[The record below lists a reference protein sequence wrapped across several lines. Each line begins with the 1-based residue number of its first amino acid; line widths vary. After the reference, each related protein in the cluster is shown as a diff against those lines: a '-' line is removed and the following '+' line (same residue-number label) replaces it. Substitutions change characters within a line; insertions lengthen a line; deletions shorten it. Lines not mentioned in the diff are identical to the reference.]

1 MAMTEERFL
10 QTPFWAEFKASHGWK
25 TVYFL
30 IHDENKLELL
40 PSEKAANEAIN
51 ERSLDKTND
60 QSFVLSVLVRSFT
73 LAKIKRFSLAY
84 IPMAPELKNSF
95 TSQEEYA
102 SFISEK
108 LTCLAEKIRE
118 HLPKDTLFIRFDPP
132 VDFPS
137 PEERD
142 GFCKTM
148 DGVLK
153 DQKSLLQKAPVAVQ
167 PPDTTILDLTKSEEE
182 ILSSMK
188 SKWRYNIRLAS
199 KKGVEVS
206 RHFGNDSDFE
216 DAFEKFYRLFQE
228 TSERDGVSFHG
239 KDYYIDLLKRGAKS
253 ENENPLITL
262 YLAKHEEDFLAGI
275 ITLFCGREAVYLY
288 GASGNVKRNLMP
300 AYLLQWTAIQDAK
313 KYGSPCYDF
322 YGMPPTGDENHP
334 MHGLYLFKTGF
345 GGQNTHR
352 IGSYDFPLK
361 KDYSL
366 YLTAEKLRA
375 WWFRKVVKKLH
386 HR

>member
-1 MAMTEERFL
+1 M
-10 QTPFWAEFKASHGWK
+10 WK
-25 TVYFL
+25 LAAT
-30 IHDENKLELL
+30 LE
-40 PSEKAANEAIN
+40 A
-51 ERSLDKTND
+51 
-60 QSFVLSVLVRSFT
+60 
-73 LAKIKRFSLAY
+73 
-84 IPMAPELKNSF
+84 
-95 TSQEEYA
+95 
-102 SFISEK
+102 
-108 LTCLAEKIRE
+108 
-118 HLPKDTLFIRFDPP
+118 FD
-132 VDFPS
+132 
-137 PEERD
+137 
-142 GFCKTM
+142 
-148 DGVLK
+148 
-153 DQKSLLQKAPVAVQ
+153 
-167 PPDTTILDLTKSEEE
+167 
-182 ILSSMK
+182 
-188 SKWRYNIRLAS
+188 
-199 KKGVEVS
+199 
-206 RHFGNDSDFE
+206 
-216 DAFEKFYRLFQE
+216 KFYKLFQE

-253 ENENPLITL
+253 ENENPRITL
-262 YLAKHEEDFLAGI
+262 YLAKHEEDYLAGI

-361 KDYSL
+361 KYYSL